1 MPRAARMTV
10 RSTGTCLVPH
20 AAARVLTA
28 NSVRYFATSV
38 PGSGIFLPVHRASR
52 RHSGASSD
60 YPLTPTTPSY
70 AEASS
75 VPKFSQSVGPGVRP
89 PSPYFKPKGRQSL
102 PRPESPLRKPPVLAP
117 ASARGPSFGPAA
129 LSKSQMAG
137 PRLTSPQKGVPKGSQ
152 SAKPYSRTN
161 SRVGGRL
168 SSGDHTNDSTPTP
181 AAHSRISDGSA
192 GPSNAG
198 PAYTSMARRQ
208 VDDAYE
214 EIARLRKQLEDRDK
228 QLKEQAVSLA
238 EMEASLMELSDLMPE
253 SGPSMHGRSR
263 SGGSYEDADNAQL
276 RAIIREKNE
285 KISVLTAEFD
295 AHRADFRSTIDTLEL
310 ASTETER
317 VYEKR
322 VEELIAEIKEF
333 QERSDDVE
341 NVAKQLKS
349 LEELVQ
355 ELEEGLDNSKREEAE
370 ARGEAEFAR
379 GEVERTRAELRRER
393 DRSAAALRSAEDTFR
408 IAQARGIE
416 QRDDEIRGLKAI
428 IHSLSGIDIADIM
441 PNGEPRDGF
450 PDEATRMRATIDRL
464 EREKLELQA
473 LIEHKVIRE
482 DQLESEIQRLQR
494 NSIISTFSD
503 RTARRRSSG
512 RDRDSKGTVTS
523 WRGSGMMR
531 PDIKPMTTMTEDSAS
546 STAGSAILWCEICET
561 GGHDI
566 LTCPH
571 IESSS
576 SSAAGPSTTSLAAA
590 YGARASGNNF
600 ANYIKSN
607 GGADVGGSPTKYAGN
622 GKSAAEPRDPILG
635 ASASSS
641 ASALRNRNQSDP
653 DRPRPLMSLKKGP
666 LPPPPGAAPT
676 GPLPNPLVPSPS
688 AVAAAAAAAAAA
700 QAHAQIAAQNALV
713 TAAAAAAPPPAPPA
727 LPMTP
732 RGGGAQGLGL
742 TMVPPPAAPSSAP
755 APRPMVT
762 PPSSASSSVLDS
774 LVAGKDGTKNPN
786 KWCAICEHDG
796 HDSINCSL
804 DDDF

>member
-1 MPRAARMTV
+1 
-10 RSTGTCLVPH
+10 
-20 AAARVLTA
+20 
-28 NSVRYFATSV
+28 
-38 PGSGIFLPVHRASR
+38 
-52 RHSGASSD
+52 
-60 YPLTPTTPSY
+60 
-70 AEASS
+70 
-75 VPKFSQSVGPGVRP
+75 
-89 PSPYFKPKGRQSL
+89 
-102 PRPESPLRKPPVLAP
+102 
-117 ASARGPSFGPAA
+117 
-129 LSKSQMAG
+129 
-137 PRLTSPQKGVPKGSQ
+137 
-152 SAKPYSRTN
+152 
-161 SRVGGRL
+161 
-168 SSGDHTNDSTPTP
+168 
-181 AAHSRISDGSA
+181 
-192 GPSNAG
+192 
-198 PAYTSMARRQ
+198 MARRQ

-450 PDEATRMRATIDRL
+450 PDEATRMRAAIDRL

-494 NSIISTFSD
+494 NSIVSNYSD

-531 PDIKPMTTMTEDSAS
+531 PEIKPMTTMTEDSAS

-571 IESSS
+571 IDSSS
-576 SSAAGPSTTSLAAA
+576 SSAAAGPSTTTLAAA
-590 YGARASGNNF
+590 FGARASGNNF
-600 ANYIKSN
+600 ANYMK
-607 GGADVGGSPTKYAGN
+607 AAEGGSPTKYAAGK
-622 GKSAAEPRDPILG
+622 GKSAEPPLG

-641 ASALRNRNQSDP
+641 ASAVRGRKPSDP
-653 DRPRPLMSLKKGP
+653 DKPRPLMSLKKGP

-688 AVAAAAAAAAAA
+688 VVAAAAAAAAAA

-713 TAAAAAAPPPAPPA
+713 TAAAAASPPPAPPA

-732 RGGGAQGLGL
+732 MGAQGLGL
-742 TMVPPPAAPSSAP
+742 SMGPPPSAAPSAP
-755 APRPMVT
+755 PPRPMVT